1 MEKGYLSGPVSP
13 LGQPGTTKRVEV
25 PQPQVAAPIGDE
37 VHQPSGPE
45 PAEASS
51 DEGVQSTRDDPSAT
65 TPSTPS
71 PESLATSAQQPE
83 EGDVIPMTGPG
94 T

>member
-1 MEKGYLSGPVSP
+1 MPV
-13 LGQPGTTKRVEV
+13 
-25 PQPQVAAPIGDE
+25 GDE
-37 VHQPSGPE
+37 AQQLPGLKPM
-45 PAEASS
+45 EATS
-51 DEGVQSTRDDPSAT
+51 DEGVQSIRDDPSAA

-71 PESLATSAQQPE
+71 LESPATSAQQPE